1 MLVNRQ
7 AGVTVS
13 ELLIVFT
20 LATMV
25 MALGAVATVPRIAR
39 ETMRGALHNAGT
51 LVRAARLEAVKRNR
65 SCRFVVNLTARTLS
79 IVDTNGTA
87 SVTDDTTLR
96 SLPLPSIVSVARPD
110 TGSPIT
116 FTLASGVY
124 HVEFDP
130 DGSVSTGAGEMV
142 LCSGEQYG
150 KVIVYSA
157 GGVRYQKWDGSAWV
171 AGS

>member
-1 MLVNRQ
+1 MLVKRQ
-7 AGVTVS
+7 AGMTVS

-39 ETMRGALHNAGT
+39 ESMRGALHNIGS
-51 LVRAARLEAVKRNR
+51 LVRAARLESVKRNR
-65 SCRFVVNLTARTLS
+65 SCRFVVDLTARTLS
-79 IVDTNGTA
+79 VVDTNGTA
-87 SVTDDTTLR
+87 SVSDDTTLR
-96 SLPLPSIVSVARPD
+96 SLLLPSIVSVARPD
-110 TGSPIT
+110 AGSPIT

-130 DGSVSTGAGEMV
+130 DGHVSTGAGEIV
-142 LCSGEQYG
+142 LCSGERYG

-157 GGVRYQKWDGSAWV
+157 GGVRYQKWDGLSWV